1 MKKRDCLGR
10 KKITRRGILSLE
22 KYFVSEF
29 NSQKY
34 KPKITLDCDILRLI
48 AFHLFSAQ
56 TGTLQVNGKKIHITQ
71 FSVYQTTRKWDRF
84 SNRLCITRNA
94 MTS

>member
-1 MKKRDCLGR
+1 MKKRDSLGR
-10 KKITRRGILSLE
+10 KKITCHGILSLE
-22 KYFVSEF
+22 KYFVSKF
-29 NSQKY
+29 NSQNY
-34 KPKITLDCDILRLI
+34 NPKITLDSDILLLI
-48 AFHLFSAQ
+48 AFRLFRAQ
-56 TGTLQVNGKKIHITQ
+56 TGTLQVNGKKIHRTQ